1 MSEPSSV
8 AQAGLVAIAIALFGP
23 LAGQYAVIVLAA
35 LAGAL
40 WALSEAKTRGVGS
53 AMLLVRL
60 ILTALVLAGAPTWWL
75 EMHYDLPAHQIL
87 APVAFLIAA
96 VGDRW
101 RSAIS
106 TLWSRA
112 ISSVDKEQ
120 QP

>member
-40 WALSEAKTRGVGS
+40 WTLSEAKTRCVGS

-60 ILTALVLAGAPTWWL
+60 ILTALVLAGAATWWL
-75 EMHYDLPAHQIL
+75 ESHYDLPAHQIL

-96 VGDRW
+96 IGDRW

-106 TLWSRA
+106 MLWSRA
-112 ISSVDKEQ
+112 SSFNKGQ
-120 QP
+120 QE